1 MKIGKFKVS
10 KRAVSPVIAT
20 LLMIAIAVAA
30 SIIVYVWSIG
40 LLGGLMGG
48 GGSQVKEQIIME
60 AYNWP
65 SATGSFTVTLRNV
78 GSSAVTL
85 GNLYVGGVLASGTGV
100 TSGASIAVGATL
112 AGTITAAG
120 TLADGVAYIFKVTT
134 QTGAVFSFSV
144 IRGTSG

>member
-1 MKIGKFKVS
+1 MRIGRFKIS

-60 AYNWP
+60 AYDWT
-65 SATGSFTVTLRNV
+65 SGAGSTPKVVLRNV
-78 GSSAVTL
+78 GSTAVTL
-85 GNLYVGGVLASGTGV
+85 ASAYIGGTSVTGFPTTQLNPGVATAQFTLSGF
-100 TSGASIAVGATL
+100 SGS
-112 AGTITAAG
+112 TA
-120 TLADGVAYIFKVTT
+120 GVAYTVKFVTT
-134 QTGAVFSFSV
+134 TGGVFTFTMTCGS
-144 IRGTSG
+144 SG